1 MAISSYIQLYPA
13 IAGYARQQP
22 SAAHLRAIDGG
33 AGCPRMQSV
42 LSALPLPLDKCSG
55 RARRR
60 REGTVGHA
68 GESRSQP
75 AVPPRGALKTALP
88 LLHPASSCASETCA
102 DGRICSAA
110 CIAAIF
116 AGGSIMNVSAAD
128 VLAPVEALR
137 PSRAQGG

>member
-1 MAISSYIQLYPA
+1 M
-13 IAGYARQQP
+13 
-22 SAAHLRAIDGG
+22 
-33 AGCPRMQSV
+33 
-42 LSALPLPLDKCSG
+42 LSALPLPLQDGSG

-60 REGTVGHA
+60 RKGPVGHV

-75 AVPPRGALKTALP
+75 AVPPHGALKTALP

-116 AGGSIMNVSAAD
+116 AGGSIMNERRRRPGTRRSA
-128 VLAPVEALR
+128 EAEPR
-137 PSRAQGG
+137 AGRVRASRRTIGRCEAA